1 MRIKMNQRSKKYSTL
16 KLRKAREAMLIKPS
30 LLTYLVKQS
39 PIKPTIRAREIFYN
53 KIKQQGR

>member
-1 MRIKMNQRSKKYSTL
+1 MNQRSKKYSTL
-16 KLRKAREAMLIKPS
+16 KLRKAREAMLIKLS

-39 PIKPTIRAREIFYN
+39 QIKPTIRAREIFYN

>member
-1 MRIKMNQRSKKYSTL
+1 MNQRSKKYSTQ
-16 KLRKAREAMLIKPS
+16 KLRKAREAILIKLS

-39 PIKPTIRAREIFYN
+39 PIKPKIRAREIFYN